1 MSVEDDI
8 KRRFGQVI
16 TNPSAALI
24 EVGKQ
29 NTELHEELA
38 GCYKEL
44 DRYRNA
50 LTTITKMPYE
60 PAVRIATLALGGR
73 SLNG

>member
-1 MSVEDDI
+1 MSTEDEI

-16 TNPSAALI
+16 TNPSAALL
-24 EVGKQ
+24 EVGAQ
-29 NTELHEELA
+29 NTELHAELA
-38 GCYKEL
+38 DCYKEL

-50 LTTITKMPYE
+50 LTTISKME
-60 PAVRIATLALGGR
+60 GPAAKIATLALGAR

>member
-1 MSVEDDI
+1 MSI
-8 KRRFGQVI
+8 GKI
-16 TNPSAALI
+16 IANPTEALI

-29 NTELHEELA
+29 NTELHTELA
-38 GCYKEL
+38 ECYVEL

-60 PAVRIATLALGGR
+60 PAVTVATLALGGR